1 VQGRGRV
8 YELVDMSTIDEGKE
22 FLDIFA
28 QAKRS
33 LGLVV
38 WQAFAPLDIG
48 PKQVFLMRELAKAD
62 AMSQADLARATLSD
76 PAATSRAVQTL
87 ITMGWVRRTRN
98 MEDQRVL
105 TVEMT
110 AAGRAASKR
119 IEAAYARAAREV
131 VLPLDARDLKD
142 FRRITT
148 KLLDRC
154 NELRSD
160 CKEKCELA
168 APRKGEPASR
178 ARRRG

>member
-1 VQGRGRV
+1 
-8 YELVDMSTIDEGKE
+8 MSTIDEGKE

-48 PKQVFLMRELAKAD
+48 PKQVSLMRELAKAD

-110 AAGRAASKR
+110 AAGRSASKR

-148 KLLDRC
+148 KLLERC

-160 CKEKCELA
+160 CKEK
-168 APRKGEPASR
+168 S
-178 ARRRG
+178 RRRA